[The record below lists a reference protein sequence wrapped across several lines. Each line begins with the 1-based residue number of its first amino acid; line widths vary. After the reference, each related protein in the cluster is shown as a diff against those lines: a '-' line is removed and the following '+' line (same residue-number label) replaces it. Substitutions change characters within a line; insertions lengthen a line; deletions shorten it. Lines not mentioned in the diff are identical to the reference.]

1 MSDCPPVILFSTQIL
16 EAVHDNGGHDTFYGQ
31 MYVGLW
37 YEAHGQP
44 EKARAAM
51 TLAVQSPYAQGDDY
65 MAALAKVHM
74 LRRNW

>member
-1 MSDCPPVILFSTQIL
+1 M
-16 EAVHDNGGHDTFYGQ
+16 HDNGGHDTFYGQ
-31 MYVGLW
+31 LYVGLW
-37 YEAHGQP
+37 YESHGQP

-51 TLAVQSPYAQGDDY
+51 TAAVQTPYAQGDDY